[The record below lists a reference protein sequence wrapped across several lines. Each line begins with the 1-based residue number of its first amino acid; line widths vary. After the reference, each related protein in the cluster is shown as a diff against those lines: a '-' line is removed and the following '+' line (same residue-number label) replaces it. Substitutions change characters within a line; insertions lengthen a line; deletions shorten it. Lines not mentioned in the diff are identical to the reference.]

1 MGETSTPKI
10 NEEGT
15 ETKDSSTILSLLIGV
30 YDGGFG
36 PGSTTFSILYF
47 LKSGYTYVKATQMSR
62 VFNFGSCLGA
72 FFVFYQ
78 SGFMQ
83 WEYAIALATGS
94 IIGTQLALR
103 IVAKI
108 PLKFAK
114 WLLIGILIVLIGQV
128 TLRFI

>member
-1 MGETSTPKI
+1 
-10 NEEGT
+10 
-15 ETKDSSTILSLLIGV
+15 
-30 YDGGFG
+30 
-36 PGSTTFSILYF
+36 
-47 LKSGYTYVKATQMSR
+47 
-62 VFNFGSCLGA
+62 
-72 FFVFYQ
+72 
-78 SGFMQ
+78 MQ